1 LGVTVI
7 PKSFTDA
14 VPDVVF
20 WKFVPATVNVPLL
33 PMSGG
38 FVGGFVGE
46 GGVTVTVTVTVTAA
60 VIVGE
65 LPVVIAEVGTVPRL
79 HRAVGP
85 VPLQPL
91 PARLV
96 ILEFAGSPMLSVN
109 TTPATGSPV
118 L

>member
-1 LGVTVI
+1 VI

-14 VPDVVF
+14 VWDAVF
-20 WKFVPATVNVPLL
+20 WKLLPATVNIALFPTD
-33 PMSGG
+33 GG
-38 FVGGFVGE
+38 LVGGFVGE
-46 GGVTVTVTVTVTAA
+46 GGVTLTVTVIVTAA

-65 LPVVIAEVGTVPRL
+65 LPVVIPEVGTVPRL
-79 HRAVGP
+79 HSAVGP

-91 PARLV
+91 PERLV